1 MIVLAGEEKPK
12 SKSQLD
18 GAAAGEGEGMH
29 RCRSPTLRSS
39 YRGLRPYESSL
50 HMFGSIMPW
59 CMLLAGGR
67 GNGECTP
74 RCGFFGRLAIYTYR
88 SMLCHGGAIIV
99 SPYTISELYRR
110 KEPD

>member
-59 CMLLAGGR
+59 CMLLAGER
-67 GNGECTP
+67 GNRECTP
-74 RCGFFGRLAIYTYR
+74 RCGFLDGSLYTPTDPCSATGDYN
-88 SMLCHGGAIIV
+88 SV
-99 SPYTISELYRR
+99 SLYYVARR
-110 KEPD
+110 I